1 MTTTTIIKLGGA
13 AITNKHHQDELSP
26 HLDRIIDEIV
36 AVHPTTRLI
45 LIHGAG
51 GFGHPPAKR
60 YSLKQGWTPS
70 DPHKKLGFAMTRC
83 AVLDLHHHLLS
94 RLIAR
99 GLPVV
104 SVSPFEH
111 TCTNG
116 GVPSSHLGERVETIL
131 QAGLVPL
138 LHGDA
143 VLDAQ
148 WGCTILSGDVI
159 MRKLAQ
165 IMAVDRCIFVTDVS
179 GVYTANPKTDAGAT
193 LVREIVVYPS
203 AKEVVMVVDDDKDGA
218 ADVTGGMQAKI
229 QCAREI
235 VCTTQAQVV
244 ICRSLTDPAH
254 TVFIAKPTRLDPLPF
269 LVCHALAFT
278 LYYIITLDK

>member
-13 AITNKHHQDELSP
+13 AITNKHCEDELSP
-26 HLDRIIDEIV
+26 HLDRIVDEIV
-36 AVHPTTRLI
+36 AVHPTTRLV

-51 GFGHPPAKR
+51 GFGHPPAKH
-60 YSLKQGWTPS
+60 YALKQGWTPA

-83 AVLDLHHHLLS
+83 HVLDLHHHLLT
-94 RLIAR
+94 RLIAK

-104 SVSPFEH
+104 SVSPFEQ
-111 TCTNG
+111 TCTSG
-116 GVPSSHLGERVETIL
+116 GVPSSHLGRRVEVVL
-131 QAGLVPL
+131 QAGLIPL
-138 LHGDA
+138 LYGDA

-165 IMAVDRCIFVTDVS
+165 TMAVDRCVFVTDVS

-193 LVREIVVYPS
+193 LVRQIIVDPTV
-203 AKEVVMVVDDDKDGA
+203 KEVVMVADDDDDTV

-235 VCTTQAQVV
+235 VCSTQAQVV
-244 ICRSLTDPAH
+244 ICRSLTDPTC
-254 TVFIAKPTRLDPLPF
+254 TVFTAKPTRLDPLPF
-269 LVCHALAFT
+269 LICHGLALT